1 MPLPSR
7 AFSHARGHLR
17 VSGVFLDGPR
27 KRGTARSLD
36 KKRLKPHLHALKNRH
51 GTPNFWH
58 RADDFKARHSQFSTC
73 KRIGPK
79 CNVAPV
85 LKILDENSVFNTC
98 FFIYCSLLLGDFCTE
113 NIIKKDWLTTEQTSN
128 ETLAKKD
135 PGGTFLQ
142 I

>member
-1 MPLPSR
+1 MSR
-7 AFSHARGHLR
+7 AFS
-17 VSGVFLDGPR
+17 STDQE

-36 KKRLKPHLHALKNRH
+36 KKRLKPHLHALKNWH

-58 RADDFKARHSQFSTC
+58 LADDFKARHSQFSTC

-113 NIIKKDWLTTEQTSN
+113 NIKKDWLSTEQTAN
-128 ETLAKKD
+128 ETLAKKH

>member
-1 MPLPSR
+1 MLTI
-7 AFSHARGHLR
+7 L
-17 VSGVFLDGPR
+17 
-27 KRGTARSLD
+27 
-36 KKRLKPHLHALKNRH
+36 RH
-51 GTPNFWH
+51 GTPNF
-58 RADDFKARHSQFSTC
+58 RRVNVSVPNVC
-73 KRIGPK
+73 
-79 CNVAPV
+79 VAPV

-113 NIIKKDWLTTEQTSN
+113 NIIKKDWLSTEQTSN